1 MSTTQATTQT
11 THWIPLV
18 NSGLLSA
25 TIDRLAKKARRLGL
39 PAVQMRRTGREEVRT
54 LTRSRVTN
62 SSPPSS
68 GARKGT

>member
-11 THWIPLV
+11 THWITLV

-54 LTRSRVTN
+54 LT
-62 SSPPSS
+62 
-68 GARKGT
+68 

>member
-39 PAVQMRRTGREEVRT
+39 PAVQMRRTGREEVRC
-54 LTRSRVTN
+54 LD
-62 SSPPSS
+62 
-68 GARKGT
+68 